1 LTVENSFK
9 TYSLSA
15 AIRKKISRLGS
26 ITRTIKQNQLKTLM
40 KKLFICTLACSLAFS
55 SFAAKGGSSATTFS
69 NDEQMVVNEQD
80 YSTCAEEIIDFTGT
94 CYVRTSGTINAN
106 KISYK
111 LHLNYQELKGIGETT
126 GAAYQGNI
134 VENDIINEDFDGA
147 YDKTHVITGAITTA
161 GGVNRLVHINVRT
174 QVDVYGQ
181 VTTTVSNITD
191 ACQ

>member
-1 LTVENSFK
+1 MKKVFLC
-9 TYSLSA
+9 A
-15 AIRKKISRLGS
+15 AI
-26 ITRTIKQNQLKTLM
+26 
-40 KKLFICTLACSLAFS
+40 ACSLATS
-55 SFAAKGGSSATTFS
+55 SFAAKSDSSATTFS

-80 YSTCAEEIIDFTGT
+80 YSSCAGEIIDFTGT
-94 CYVRTSGTINAN
+94 CSVRTSGTINSN

-111 LHLNYQELKGIGETT
+111 LHLNYQNLKGLGETS

-134 VENDIINEDFDGA
+134 VENDIINEDFSGA